1 MSESM
6 SPYGKALTDYYQG
19 DDSAEIIYHRD
30 DGHSIKSPVQIFF
43 REESDMSIIEKKALQ
58 LCFGDVLDIGA
69 GTGLHS
75 LILQNEG
82 LNVKAIDI
90 SPKAV
95 EIMKNRGVKNVECR
109 NIFKYEGEKFDTLLM
124 LLHGIGIT
132 GNLKGFHKYLKHA
145 YELTKSN
152 GIIVFDSLDV
162 RCTDNPKHLEYH
174 EYNRKRGRYIGE
186 IQMQIE
192 YKGEKG
198 KPFNWLHIDPD
209 TLNKEIKKNKWDC
222 EIIHKESSG
231 DYLAKLKKE

>member
-1 MSESM
+1 MSGSM
-6 SPYGKALTDYYQG
+6 SPYGKALTDFYQG
-19 DDSAEIIYHRD
+19 DESAEIIYHRD
-30 DGHSIKSPVQIFF
+30 DGYSIKSPVQIFF
-43 REESDMSIIEKKALQ
+43 REESNMSKIERKALQ

-75 LILQNEG
+75 LILQNKE

-109 NIFKYEGEKFDTLLM
+109 DVFKYVGEKFNTLLM

-132 GNLKGFHKYLKHA
+132 GNLDRFHRYLKHA

-209 TLNKEIKKNKWDC
+209 TLNKEIKKTKWDC